1 MRMLSDEVL
10 VEIACDDSKMIE
22 RLNSHESTD
31 FNPGEIDVSVMLR
44 KF

>member
-1 MRMLSDEVL
+1 MRMFSDKVL
-10 VEIACDDSKMIE
+10 VEIACDNPEMIQ
-22 RLNSHESTD
+22 RFNSHECTD